1 MCGEQ
6 LSAAVTFMVRVG
18 SPPRVRGTA
27 THTQTAGKSRRITP
41 ACAGNSAQRPLFF
54 ISGKDHPRV
63 CGEQFMLL
71 SLQKAVVGSPPR
83 VRGTASK
90 KQPGGGAAGIT
101 PACAGNSRG
110 GEEIR
115 EKE

>member
-6 LSAAVTFMVRVG
+6 QGLIDRNPAAGG

-27 THTQTAGKSRRITP
+27 AASEWARSGKRITP
-41 ACAGNSAQRPLFF
+41 ACAGNSLLVINPRYVQL
-54 ISGKDHPRV
+54 DHPRV
-63 CGEQFMLL
+63 CGEQYHSMDIWVLD
-71 SLQKAVVGSPPR
+71 KGSPPR
-83 VRGTASK
+83 VRGTA
-90 KQPGGGAAGIT
+90 GVLTGAFQLLRIT